1 MSEAAMRR
9 SVTIKIIS
17 RIFAALFI
25 LLFLLVVLFPFLWVV
40 ITSFKPG
47 SEIFGNNAF
56 GVFPEDPTW
65 ESYRQVIFEK
75 GIPKAILNSFVVS
88 ALTTAYVVAVSSMSA
103 YIIAR
108 YRFRGK
114 LLLMSLILSVSM
126 FPQMIVVGPIFN
138 MFYKLGILNSYWI
151 TLAFSTITLPSAVW
165 IMVAHFKKIPI
176 SIEEAARMDGCGP
189 WRTLWQIVFPI
200 AAPGVF
206 TTAIMTFI
214 AAWNEYLLTYTL
226 NADKMFQ
233 TVPVAI
239 NALRTQFSI
248 LWGEITA
255 ATVVVVIPTLIIV
268 LLFQKQIVSG
278 LMSGAVKE

>member
-1 MSEAAMRR
+1 MSEDNTMKNKAI
-9 SVTIKIIS
+9 VKIFS
-17 RIFAALFI
+17 WTFI
-25 LLFLLVVLFPFLWVV
+25 TLFLAVSLFPFFWVV
-40 ITSFKPG
+40 VTSFKPG
-47 SEIFGNNAF
+47 AEIFGENAF
-56 GVFPEDPTW
+56 GVIPENPTL

-75 GIPKAILNSFVVS
+75 GIPKAIVNSFIVS
-88 ALTTAYVVAVSSMSA
+88 SLTTAYVIIVSSLSA

-108 YRFRGK
+108 YRFKGK
-114 LLLMSLILSVSM
+114 VLLMSLVLGVSM

-151 TLAFSTITLPSAVW
+151 ILAFSTITLPSAVW
-165 IMVAHFKKIPI
+165 IMVAHIKKIPV

-189 WRTLWQIVFPI
+189 FRTLWQVVFPI

>member
-1 MSEAAMRR
+1 MKNKLI
-9 SVTIKIIS
+9 VKILSFLFI
-17 RIFAALFI
+17 ALFMVI
-25 LLFLLVVLFPFLWVV
+25 NLFPFFWVMV
-40 ITSFKPG
+40 TSFKP
-47 SEIFGNNAF
+47 SNEIFGENAF
-56 GVFPEDPTW
+56 GIIPEIPTL

-75 GIPKAILNSFVVS
+75 GIPKAIRNSFIVSLLTTMYVIVVS
-88 ALTTAYVVAVSSMSA
+88 SLSA

-108 YRFRGK
+108 YRFKGK
-114 LLLMSLILSVSM
+114 ALLMSLILGVSM

-138 MFYKLGILNSYWI
+138 MFYKLEILNSYWI

-165 IMVAHFKKIPI
+165 IMVAHFKKIPV

-189 WRTLWQIVFPI
+189 WRTLWQVVFPI

-214 AAWNEYLLTYTL
+214 AAWNEYLLSYTL
-226 NADKMFQ
+226 NSDKMFH

>member
-25 LLFLLVVLFPFLWVV
+25 LLFLLVVLFPFLWVI

-47 SEIFGNNAF
+47 SEIFGSNAF
-56 GVFPEDPTW
+56 GVFPESPTW

-75 GIPKAILNSFVVS
+75 GIPKAILNSFIVS

-114 LLLMSLILSVSM
+114 VLLMSLILGVSM

-138 MFYKLGILNSYWI
+138 MFYKLDILNSYWI

-189 WRTLWQIVFPI
+189 WRTLWQVVFPI

>member
-25 LLFLLVVLFPFLWVV
+25 LLFLLVVLFPFLWVI

-47 SEIFGNNAF
+47 SEIFGSNAF
-56 GVFPEDPTW
+56 GVFPESPTW

-75 GIPKAILNSFVVS
+75 GIPKAILNSFIVS

-138 MFYKLGILNSYWI
+138 MFYKLDILNSYWI

-189 WRTLWQIVFPI
+189 WRTLWQVVFPI

>member
-1 MSEAAMRR
+1 MKNKA
-9 SVTIKIIS
+9 VVKIFS
-17 RIFAALFI
+17 WTFI
-25 LLFLLVVLFPFLWVV
+25 TLFLAVSLFPFFWVV

-47 SEIFGNNAF
+47 AEIFGQNAF
-56 GVFPEDPTW
+56 GVIPENPTL

-75 GIPKAILNSFVVS
+75 GIPKAIVNSFIVS
-88 ALTTAYVVAVSSMSA
+88 SLTTAYVIVVSSLSA

-108 YRFRGK
+108 YRFKGK
-114 LLLMSLILSVSM
+114 VLLMSLILGVSM

-138 MFYKLGILNSYWI
+138 MFYKLDILNSYWV

-165 IMVAHFKKIPI
+165 IMVAHFKKIPV

-189 WRTLWQIVFPI
+189 FRTLWQVVFPI

>member
-1 MSEAAMRR
+1 MKNK
-9 SVTIKIIS
+9 VIVKIFS
-17 RIFAALFI
+17 WIFIALF
-25 LLFLLVVLFPFLWVV
+25 LAVNLFPFFWVV

-47 SEIFGNNAF
+47 SEIFGSNAF
-56 GVFPEDPTW
+56 GVIPENPTL
-65 ESYRQVIFEK
+65 ESYRQIIFEK
-75 GIPKAILNSFVVS
+75 GIPKAILNSFIVS
-88 ALTTAYVVAVSSMSA
+88 SLTTAYVIVVASLSA

-114 LLLMSLILSVSM
+114 VLLMSLILGVSM

-151 TLAFSTITLPSAVW
+151 TLAFSTITLPAAVW
-165 IMVAHFKKIPI
+165 IMIAHFKKIPI

-189 WRTLWQIVFPI
+189 WRTLWQVVFPI

-226 NADKMFQ
+226 NADKMYH